1 VVSQPA
7 APALEPARIAQLLA
21 ATARTVEA
29 ELRALGTAGARWRP
43 AAGEWCANEVVGHLV
58 EADLRGFT
66 GRIRTLL
73 TEGDPAFLGWDQPSV
88 AAERG
93 DCAKSPDELLAEFLP
108 LRAEGIELVR
118 RLTPEDLRRAG
129 QHNVVGRL
137 TAAEIVTEWVHHDR
151 NHVRQLLAIGQ
162 AMAWPRMGNARRFSD
177 PDDRR
182 RS

>member
-1 VVSQPA
+1 MSQPA

-21 ATARTVEA
+21 ATATTVEA
-29 ELRALGTAGARWRP
+29 ELRALGDTGARWRP

-73 TEGDPAFLGWDQPSV
+73 AEEDPAFLGWDQPGV
-88 AAERG
+88 AAARG

-108 LRAEGIELVR
+108 LRAEGIELIL
-118 RLTPEDLRRAG
+118 RLTPDDLGRAG
-129 QHNVVGRL
+129 KHNVVGRL
-137 TAAEIVTEWVHHDR
+137 TAGEIVTEWVHHDR

-162 AMAWPRMGNARRFSD
+162 AIAWPQMGNARRFSD
-177 PDDRR
+177 PDA
-182 RS
+182 